1 MSAVLQLG
9 FDTPTALVYWLIA
22 AFGGGAF
29 GAAIGALPAFC
40 FTGFAV
46 IAGEAANA
54 IGISGVE
61 GAELGASGI
70 TGLVGFGPVFGPHI
84 SFAAGAAA
92 AAYAA
97 KKEGAMPPQEDGGYH
112 PGKDIAYALGT
123 RPDVLAVGGV
133 FGTFGALCNNVL
145 ATFVASAVAFDTIA
159 FTVFFSALLH
169 RVVFGYSLFGSP
181 GGSGYFDMTPFENGE
196 EVAADGGS
204 EVMRPAVEPWLPH
217 QYTWGNVA
225 MIGLVAGLLGGF
237 LVISTGSMFLGF
249 GISAASLTFLNLGV
263 EKIPVTHH
271 MTLPASAGAAA
282 LVSDPTGSGQ
292 VVAIIIA
299 GVFGMA
305 GALIG
310 EAGQR
315 VFYAHGDTHVDPPA
329 FAIFVCTLIIGV
341 LGVAGVAQRGLF
353 VPF

>member
-1 MSAVLQLG
+1 MDPVLLQIEALGNRTAVE
-9 FDTPTALVYWLIA
+9 FAYWLVA
-22 AFGGGAF
+22 AVGGGMF

-46 IAGEAANA
+46 IAGEAAA
-54 IGISGVE
+54 IAGTEVSV
-61 GAELGASGI
+61 GAGI
-70 TGLVGFGPVFGPHI
+70 TGTVGFGPVFGPHI
-84 SFAAGAAA
+84 AFAGGAAA

-97 KKEGAMPPQEDGGYH
+97 KKEGAMAPQEDGGYH

-123 RPDVLAVGGV
+123 RPDVLAVGGI
-133 FGTFGALCNNVL
+133 FGAFGAIVNTL
-145 ATFVASAVAFDTIA
+145 VASLVLPIVGFDSIA
-159 FTVFFSALLH
+159 FTVFTSALVH
-169 RVVFGYSLFGSP
+169 RIVFGYSLFGSP

-196 EVAADGGS
+196 EVAADGGT

-217 QYTWGNVA
+217 QYKWGHVA
-225 MIGLVAGLLGGF
+225 TIGLAGGLLGGF
-237 LVISTGSMFLGF
+237 LVITTGSMFLSF

-271 MTLPASAGAAA
+271 ITLPGSAGAAA
-282 LVSDPTGSGQ
+282 FVADPTGTSQ
-292 VVAIIIA
+292 LVALLLGGA
-299 GVFGMA
+299 FGVLG
-305 GALIG
+305 GLIG

-329 FAIFVCTLIIGV
+329 FALLTVTLLLGV
-341 LGVAGVAQRGLF
+341 LTVADVTVRGVY